1 MENKKMIHRIFGILE
16 KLQVDLAKVD
26 IQKILDSIDRNK
38 EGKIFLNQS
47 NTIMRLKYAHE
58 TVDIDIS
65 KRANGPYSLAVV
77 DVTEE
82 DPDTVDK
89 IKKTIEE
96 IMDSTVQKNNLTE
109 EDDYFDDEMI
119 ASIKRL
125 CSHFN
130 NKIINIELKNDAL
143 FVTFANDVVFRF
155 NKDNTI
161 TMLHA

>member
-130 NKIINIELKNDAL
+130 NKIINTELKNDAL